1 MFQPYENF
9 GYVRMPKILIVD
21 DDPLIRNLLGQIL
34 EPFEGKGVE
43 LLTAE
48 NGLVAI
54 ESVKRERPEIVFLDV
69 MMPKM
74 NGFEV
79 CNILRNDLKIKDSYI
94 IMLTAKG
101 QELDKHKA
109 RRSGADCYITKP
121 FNINELVQ
129 KVSEVLGVQLP

>member
-1 MFQPYENF
+1 MQ
-9 GYVRMPKILIVD
+9 KILIVD

-34 EPFEGKGVE
+34 EPFEDQGVE
-43 LLTAE
+43 LFTAN
-48 NGLVAI
+48 NGMDAI
-54 ESVKRERPEIVFLDV
+54 EVVKRESPDVIFLDV

-79 CNILRNDLKIKDSYI
+79 CNIVKNDLDLKKIVV

-101 QELDKHKA
+101 QELDRQKA
-109 RRSGADCYITKP
+109 KGVGADLYITKP

-129 KVSEVLGVQLP
+129 KVSEILGLPLLNRK

>member
-1 MFQPYENF
+1 MS
-9 GYVRMPKILIVD
+9 KILIVD
-21 DDPLIRNLLGQIL
+21 DDPLIRNLLTQIL
-34 EPFEGKGVE
+34 EPFEKGGVE

-54 ESVKRERPEIVFLDV
+54 EIVKKEKPELVLLDV

-79 CNILRNDLKIKDSYI
+79 CNILKNELGMHNCYI

-101 QELDKHKA
+101 QELDRQKA
-109 RRSGADCYITKP
+109 DEFGAEFYITKP
-121 FNINELVQ
+121 FNIHEIVK
-129 KVSEVLGVQLP
+129 KVSEVLGIYLP